1 MGWANTSGGSAT
13 TTFWDYISNGLQDG
27 GQLAYTVGRESRGG
41 GRKGGDRQ
49 KNRFMPTGL
58 SREPCGKVC
67 YVKSQRLIRKSG
79 HSFHGAPS
87 LSASARSISPSASSA
102 RSSKLILGGRSSG
115 GDSIG
120 WAGAGEGAVEANRKA
135 WRARGDELGPGAGLR
150 MYANRGDGRR
160 GYGGQRRTRGGRR
173 AYLGDGG
180 HETGCSLH
188 FCMRGW
194 FRGGEASFYRRFS
207 LFNSQTFKSCRRNQ
221 IHETSKS
228 PETHRS
234 LDNIGLHNWLSPH
247 ASVIIPLLIGF

>member
-49 KNRFMPTGL
+49 KNRFMPTGV

-67 YVKSQRLIRKSG
+67 YAKSQRLIRKSG

-115 GDSIG
+115 EDSIG

-150 MYANRGDGRR
+150 MYASRGDGRR

-188 FCMRGW
+188 FCMRGCFAEEKRPSTAA
-194 FRGGEASFYRRFS
+194 FRSSTLDFLSTADGTKSTRHPSPPRRTRP
-207 LFNSQTFKSCRRNQ
+207 LT
-221 IHETSKS
+221 T
-228 PETHRS
+228 
-234 LDNIGLHNWLSPH
+234 LDYI
-247 ASVIIPLLIGF
+247 IGFPRTRR

>member
-115 GDSIG
+115 EDSIG

-150 MYANRGDGRR
+150 MYASRGDGRR

-188 FCMRGW
+188 FCMRGC

-207 LFNSQTFKSCRRNQ
+207 LFNSRLSSPADGTKSTR
-221 IHETSKS
+221 HPS
-228 PETHRS
+228 PPRHTRPLTT
-234 LDNIGLHNWLSPH
+234 LDYI
-247 ASVIIPLLIGF
+247 IGFPRTRR